1 MAKKRK
7 YNDTSSFGKDYE
19 ISSDK
24 ENIIFGMYFN
34 NELTPELLDK
44 ISKYKK
50 VSFGHFFDQDIN
62 CLSKFDNIKELRL
75 DAHFNHEITRWP
87 KNLEILKFDA
97 WDYFSD
103 GYCLYNYELKNLPPI
118 KEIML
123 GTHFNKSIDNLPD
136 SIEKIF
142 FVRSSHFEL
151 KINKLPKNLK
161 KLHLGRH
168 HKINDIFP
176 DKSIIPKDIEWI
188 NDWCD

>member
-1 MAKKRK
+1 MNKKRK
-7 YNDTSSFGKDYE
+7 YNDTNSFGEDYE
-19 ISSDK
+19 FSSD
-24 ENIIFGMYFN
+24 EEYIIFDMFFN
-34 NELTPELLDK
+34 KALTPELLDK
-44 ISKYKK
+44 ISKCTK
-50 VSFGHFFDQDIN
+50 VVFEHFFDQDIN

-75 DAHFNHEITRWP
+75 DAHFNHKITRWP

-97 WDYFSD
+97 WDYLSD
-103 GYCLYNYELKNLPPI
+103 GYCLYDYELKNLPPI

-168 HKINDIFP
+168 HKINDIFS

-188 NDWCD
+188 NSW